1 MSVYKI
7 LAVPAVLV
15 STASFAV
22 AGGYTPPVVSAP
34 PVIVAPETQVSYGD
48 WAGTYAGASLG
59 YVFGKKDEVGF
70 SNPVNTLQGSY
81 GNEKISGVQG
91 GLHIGY
97 RMQRDAW
104 VFGAELGYDISG
116 ADDNVSFDSAALGKG
131 EVTSEVNNVLALRF
145 KTGRVIDEKTMVYG
159 VAGVARGDFTYS
171 ATGTYK
177 GDSITG
183 ESDYKSNGWIL
194 GLGVERKLTDDI
206 SLTGAIEH
214 ASFKKKEVAIGDMVT
229 RATPEYNMLRL
240 GVNYRF

>member
-7 LAVPAVLV
+7 LAIPAAVV
-15 STASFAV
+15 ATASFAV
-22 AGGYTPPVVSAP
+22 AGGYTPPVVSPAP
-34 PVIVAPETQVSYGD
+34 IIVAPETEVSYGD

-59 YVFGKKDEVGF
+59 YVFGKNDEVGF
-70 SNPVNTLQGSY
+70 STPQDRLLGSY
-81 GNEKISGVQG
+81 GNEKVSGVQG

-116 ADDNVSFDSAALGKG
+116 ADDSVSYDNANGKG
-131 EVTSEVNNVLALRF
+131 EVTSEVNNVIALRF
-145 KTGRVIDEKTMVYG
+145 KTGRVIDDKTMVYG

-171 ATGTYK
+171 ASGAYQ
-177 GDSITG
+177 GNNITG

-214 ASFKKKEVAIGDMVT
+214 TSFKKKEVYIGDLVT
-229 RATPEYNMLRL
+229 RATPEYNQIRL

>member
-7 LAVPAVLV
+7 LAVPAAIVA
-15 STASFAV
+15 STTFAF
-22 AGGYTPPVVSAP
+22 AGGYTAPVVQ
-34 PVIVAPETQVSYGD
+34 PVPVVVAPETQVSYGD

-70 SNPVNTLQGSY
+70 STPQNQFLGNY

-104 VFGAELGYDISG
+104 VFGAELGYDVSG
-116 ADDNVSFDSAALGKG
+116 ADDTVSFDNANGKG
-131 EVTSEVNNVLALRF
+131 EVTSEVNNVIALRF
-145 KTGRVIDEKTMVYG
+145 KTGRVIDDKTMVYG
-159 VAGVARGDFTYS
+159 VAGIARGDFTYS
-171 ATGTYK
+171 GEGQYK
-177 GDSITG
+177 GHNITG
-183 ESDYKSNGWIL
+183 ETDYKSNGWIL
-194 GLGVERKLTDDI
+194 GLGVERKLNEKI

-214 ASFKKKEVAIGDMVT
+214 AGFKKKEVALGDTVS
-229 RATPEYNMLRL
+229 RATPKYNMLRL